1 MNYEYTDQSYLDSF
15 EDESWPSEEP
25 EDFEDE
31 SLYSEARRRRRRA
44 PPPVKPAS
52 GAPAFRPRPSGPSG
66 PVTQAQ
72 LEAALA
78 RVRQQVTANATAI
91 KTIDGRVRTVI
102 ADNNRLQAAA
112 KRDTDKLRADLK
124 TTQTLSALIPLIAP
138 AGTTFGQVAPLLHLV
153 GPDLMG
159 GGGAMTS
166 AGGTTSAGGGL
177 LSNSNNLIAIGAL
190 LYASGVF
197 ERTP

>member
-1 MNYEYTDQSYLDSF
+1 MNYEYADQSYLDSY

-25 EDFEDE
+25 EDFEGE
-31 SLYSEARRRRRRA
+31 SLYSEARRRRRA
-44 PPPVKPAS
+44 PPPPVKPAS

-159 GGGAMTS
+159 GGG
-166 AGGTTSAGGGL
+166 TTAPASGGL
-177 LSNSNNLIAIGAL
+177 LGNSNNLIAIGAL

>member
-1 MNYEYTDQSYLDSF
+1 MNYEYTDQSYLDSY

-25 EDFEDE
+25 EDLEDE
-31 SLYSEARRRRRRA
+31 SLYSEARRRRRRT
-44 PPPVKPAS
+44 PPPVKPAT
-52 GAPAFRPRPSGPSG
+52 GASAFRPRPSGPSG

-102 ADNNRLQAAA
+102 ADNNRLQATA

-159 GGGAMTS
+159 GSGA
-166 AGGTTSAGGGL
+166 TTPASGGL
-177 LSNSNNLIAIGAL
+177 LGSSNNLIAIGAL
-190 LYASGVF
+190 LFASGVF
-197 ERTP
+197 DNKK

>member
-1 MNYEYTDQSYLDSF
+1 MTYGYADQSYLDSY
-15 EDESWPSEEP
+15 EDETWPSEEP
-25 EDFEDE
+25 EDLEDE
-31 SLYSEARRRRRRA
+31 SLYSESRRRRRP

-52 GAPAFRPRPSGPSG
+52 GAPTFRPRPSGPSG
-66 PVTQAQ
+66 SVTQAQ

-102 ADNNRLQAAA
+102 ADNSRLQATA

-159 GGGAMTS
+159 GGGA
-166 AGGTTSAGGGL
+166 TTPGSGGL
-177 LSNSNNLIAIGAL
+177 LGNTNNLIAIGAL

-197 ERTP
+197 EKKP